1 MSGQHIE
8 CCLATRKHTTL
19 AHFSIDLP
27 ANKEKNADKFNEITP
42 QAELR

>member
-19 AHFSIDLP
+19 AHFPIDLP
-27 ANKEKNADKFNEITP
+27 VNKEKKMLINLMK
-42 QAELR
+42 